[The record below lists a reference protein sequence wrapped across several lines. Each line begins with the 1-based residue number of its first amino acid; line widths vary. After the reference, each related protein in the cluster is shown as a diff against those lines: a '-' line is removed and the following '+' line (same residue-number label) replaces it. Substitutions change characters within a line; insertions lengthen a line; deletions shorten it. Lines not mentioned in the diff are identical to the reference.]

1 MSETVKAIRVRLVGR
16 RWKAGFIAD
25 LASGIINLFGNDM
38 LVRINSFIA
47 QRSGMPITDIDIFSG
62 DEERVKEVRRL
73 VEELLEKHR
82 YPYGRLLTVKI
93 VEVRI
98 TAGEASREQAPASG

>member
-16 RWKAGFIAD
+16 RWKAGF
-25 LASGIINLFGNDM
+25 LAEFTAKIVEMFGPDM

-62 DEERVKEVRRL
+62 DESKVKEVRRM
-73 VEELLEKHR
+73 VEELLEKHG

-98 TAGEASREQAPASG
+98 TAGEVSRERQA

>member
-16 RWKAGFIAD
+16 RWKAGFLAD
-25 LASGIINLFGNDM
+25 LASRIAEMFGAVM

-62 DEERVKEVRRL
+62 EEGKIREVRRL
-73 VEELLEKHR
+73 VEELLEKHG
-82 YPYGRLLTVKI
+82 YPFGRLLTVKI

-98 TAGEASREQAPASG
+98 TAGEASSEQRS